1 MKSKIETRSIESLKN
16 NANLACVNLWLSFFN
31 ASLYKLAPT
40 SWFNF
45 YLALLKP
52 QNMVRILG
60 IGDIFNV
67 FYDLKDSKT
76 RQHVRDMII
85 YFNVLYANAVDNGN
99 INYETVKLYDN
110 MFNVFDDIDYF
121 TKAISI
127 LTYALYA
134 DAEILN
140 MDPFEV
146 TLLMAEDILYIIYV
160 YTDFIDV
167 KLDGFYGQGQVM
179 TTDPAYL
186 PALELIASV
195 SRGVYGYYA
204 SNPKSYDELNGSS
217 LVDIFI
223 YISNVLL
230 TLDVNEKLSLDIDD
244 TYLCSYFK
252 KCIDKNKAVYTID
265 AEIGGDYVDLS
276 VVFAAKNNIF
286 FDALGKTLSVQYG
299 YANKI
304 VSEIT
309 NVILEYLPSIQA
321 DIAYIRTTYPDIPDV
336 ETAKS
341 LEKILYSN
349 VGVINEDIN
358 QTRDDVSLASGT
370 TSQQVVQRILTG
382 TAWASAYKQYINPV
396 KYTEIADA
404 IKRRIFKEVL

>member
-31 ASLYKLAPT
+31 TSLYKLAPT

-45 YLALLKP
+45 YLFLIKP
-52 QNMVRILG
+52 KNMAIILG
-60 IGDIFNV
+60 LGDVFNV

-76 RQHVRDMII
+76 RQHVRDMIN
-85 YFNVLYANAVDNGN
+85 YFNALYINAVDNGS
-99 INYETVKLYDN
+99 INYETLKLYDN
-110 MFNVFDDIDYF
+110 TFNVFDDVDYF
-121 TKAISI
+121 TKAITI
-127 LTYALYA
+127 LTNAVFIG
-134 DAEILN
+134 DEIFD
-140 MDPFEV
+140 MDPFEA
-146 TLLMAEDILYIIYV
+146 TLLLTESVLFPIYL

-167 KLDGFYGQGQVM
+167 KLDGFYGQGQVI
-179 TTDPAYL
+179 TSGNGYL

-252 KCIDKNKAVYTID
+252 KCIDKNKSMYIID
-265 AEIGGDYVDLS
+265 AEIDSDYVDLS
-276 VVFAAKNNIF
+276 GIFTVKNNVF
-286 FDALGKTLSVQYG
+286 YDVLGKTLSVQYG

-349 VGVINEDIN
+349 VGVINEDVN

-404 IKRRIFKEVL
+404 IKRRIFKEIL